1 MRFFRH
7 FDDFMVYV
15 IIIGEKKQEF
25 CIFLLL
31 VMITEHS

>member
-15 IIIGEKKQEF
+15 IIIGEKSKNF
-25 CIFLLL
+25 AF
-31 VMITEHS
+31 SYY